1 MSILLV
7 NMSIDRQT
15 GGGTAARTLELAKS
29 LNDDFSAKCIILTTD
44 QGLDDQTK
52 RFYKESN
59 NIILPCLNDRF
70 YIPIFSWRKLKNII
84 SKVETIHIM
93 SHWTLINVLVYFLA
107 MRLNK
112 PYTFCPAGTLHIF
125 GRSSILKKI
134 YNYTIGSKIIKNA
147 SKCIAITE
155 LERSDFVNFGV
166 DISTIEV
173 ISNGIDKNDLYP
185 NQEYKNSFIERF
197 GLINSPYI
205 LFMGRLNLIKGPD
218 ILLDAFI
225 KLSKKCP
232 EFHLVFAGPNEGLQ
246 RQLQQKIKANSLE
259 NRVHL
264 IGYID
269 KQMKIGAY
277 TGASLLAVPS
287 RREAMS
293 IVAIEAGACETP
305 VIVSSE
311 CGFDEV
317 QEVGCSV
324 VEPVVEEFYKGL
336 YNMIVHQN
344 LEVIG
349 KNFHDFVEERYTWKK
364 TASKYLEL

>member
-7 NMSIDRQT
+7 NMSIDRKT
-15 GGGTAARTLELAKS
+15 GGGTAARTIELAKS
-29 LNDDFSAKCIILTTD
+29 LNKDFVTKCIILSTD
-44 QGLDDQTK
+44 QGLDEKTK
-52 RFYKESN
+52 IFYKESN
-59 NIILPCLNDRF
+59 NILLPCLNDRF
-70 YIPIFSWRKLKNII
+70 YIPLFSWRKLKNII
-84 SKVETIHIM
+84 SKVDTIHIM

-112 PYTFCPAGTLHIF
+112 TYTFCPAGTLHIF
-125 GRSSILKKI
+125 GRSSILKRI
-134 YNYTIGSKIIKNA
+134 YNFIIGAKIIKNA

-155 LERSDFVNFGV
+155 LEKSDFVNFGV
-166 DISTIEV
+166 DISSIKV
-173 ISNGIDKNDLYP
+173 ISNGIDNNVLYP
-185 NQEYKNSFIERF
+185 NQEYKNSFIKRH

-205 LFMGRLNLIKGPD
+205 LFMGRLNFIKGPD

-225 KLSKKCP
+225 ELSKKFP
-232 EFHLVFAGPNEGLQ
+232 EFHLVLAGPDEGLE
-246 RQLQQKIKANSLE
+246 RQLQQKIYANSLE

-264 IGYID
+264 TGYID
-269 KQMKIGAY
+269 NQMKIGAY

-305 VIVSSE
+305 VIVSSQ

-317 QEVGCSV
+317 KKFGCSV
-324 VEPVVEEFYKGL
+324 VEPDVEEFYKGL
-336 YNMIVHQN
+336 YNMISNQN
-344 LEVIG
+344 LEAIG
-349 KNFHDFVEERYTWKK
+349 KNFHDFVVERYTWKK